1 MRTEDEYGTSWLV
14 KAGDPANPLVLELNR
29 RGFALAVLPRMWYTS
44 GKTDSR
50 PAFEP
55 GDPIL
60 AARMADCIGVLTID
74 G

>member
-1 MRTEDEYGTSWLV
+1 MV
-14 KAGDPANPLVLELNR
+14 KAGDPANPLILTLTRKGYTIVI
-29 RGFALAVLPRMWYTS
+29 LPRAWYNS

-60 AARMADCIGVLTID
+60 AARMADCIGALPVEC
-74 G
+74 